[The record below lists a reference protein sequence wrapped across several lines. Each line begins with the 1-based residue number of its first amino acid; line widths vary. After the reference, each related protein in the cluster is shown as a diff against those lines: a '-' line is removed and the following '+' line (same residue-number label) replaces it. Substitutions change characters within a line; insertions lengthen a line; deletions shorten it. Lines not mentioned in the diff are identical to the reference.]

1 MLSGAGAGTWDQ
13 GQRFQVLGGSG
24 LAGRNESDDWAVQAV
39 QRCRRCSVAFSPGRK
54 SPKKGNPLAKCRYIS
69 GCSAQPTCVS
79 SSFRF
84 KIAVFVFDVDFD
96 VED

>member
-39 QRCRRCSVAFSPGRK
+39 QRCSGAGDAVLLFPLGANH
-54 SPKKGNPLAKCRYIS
+54 PKKAIL
-69 GCSAQPTCVS
+69 
-79 SSFRF
+79 
-84 KIAVFVFDVDFD
+84 
-96 VED
+96 